1 MMKIG
6 ARLMFEEEKDY
17 SKINLNDSYSK
28 NCESLFTND
37 KHEKFNDSVT
47 FNNFPVFKYKK
58 LILVYNKFPQQVD
71 IIKDVEGFISKIN
84 VNDNFK
90 VFNIK
95 IKSVLNKENNSKEYI
110 VTVALINI
118 DIK

>member
-1 MMKIG
+1 
-6 ARLMFEEEKDY
+6 MFKEDKDY

-28 NCESLFTND
+28 NCESLFND
-37 KHEKFNDSVT
+37 KHEKFNDFVT

-58 LILVYNKFPQQVD
+58 LVLVYNKVLQQVD
-71 IIKDVEGFISKIN
+71 IIKDAEEFIGKIN
-84 VNDNFK
+84 INDNFK

-95 IKSVLNKENNSKEYI
+95 LKSVLNKENNSKEYV
-110 VTVALINI
+110 VTIALINI

>member
-1 MMKIG
+1 
-6 ARLMFEEEKDY
+6 MFKEDKDY

-28 NCESLFTND
+28 NCESLFND
-37 KHEKFNDSVT
+37 KHDFVT

-58 LILVYNKFPQQVD
+58 LVLVYNKVPQQVD
-71 IIKDVEGFISKIN
+71 IIKDAEEFIGKIN
-84 VNDNFK
+84 INDNFK

-95 IKSVLNKENNSKEYI
+95 LKSVLNKENNSKEYV
-110 VTVALINI
+110 VTIALINI